1 MEKIWRSREENF
13 QQSVGASG
21 LSESDYPPLIL
32 RLLLSRGLNDPDQV
46 RKLLSP
52 KLAELKDPFT
62 MIDIG
67 RAVERLVRA
76 FRDQEKVCIYA
87 DFDLDGTSGLA
98 LLQDGFRQLGF
109 QNLVWAQP
117 KRLSE
122 GYGFHAH
129 IVEDLKAQGV
139 SVIVT
144 VDVGITAFQACQRAS
159 ELGMD
164 VVITDH
170 HQPAESLPIALS
182 VVNPNRRDDG
192 SGLGFLCGAGVAFY
206 LLRALKRGLVQAGLI
221 SESTLD
227 LRSVLDCFCIG
238 TLTDMVP
245 LVEDNRALVKQGLLC
260 LEKTQRPGL
269 RALLEALD
277 LSGRTLTSQ
286 DVAIRFAPKLNALS
300 RMEMGILPIDLFL
313 VEDKSRAVE
322 MVKTVLAN
330 NSTRVQLQGAGE
342 SEAFDRLKDWPH
354 PDFAFLS
361 SPNFHRGVVGLIAT
375 KISLARNVPAFVGSV
390 NSEGIVTGSG
400 RLPSGHGGSL
410 LRVLE
415 AAKDHLLRFGG
426 HDAAAGFEYRVED
439 EPLILEKFVEFF
451 EGQDSLAQAWL
462 DYDVQANLSEVNEN
476 LMKWLEILGPFG
488 QGFENP
494 LLCFRRVQ
502 IQDLIVLKGNHLK
515 FKLQAEA
522 GDQRLDAIYFSPPPK
537 ILEDLPNKGSSLDI
551 LGEVQWNYFSGRR
564 TVQVLIKDFKKSV

>member
-1 MEKIWRSREENF
+1 LEKIWRSREENF